1 MGNSFDR
8 KIRRKKFREKAK
20 QNSKD
25 LQEKIGLFDSLPE
38 NCLVCQKPFDRENKE
53 MVMSWS
59 VIVRS
64 EEQKVNL
71 YCPECWDSALKTIN
85 DFKKYTEEK
94 KTNNDN

>member
-1 MGNSFDR
+1 MNR
-8 KIRRKKFREKAK
+8 EQRRSAAK
-20 QNSKD
+20 QAKSQGNEEMESK
-25 LQEKIGLFDSLPE
+25 INLFGKLPDE
-38 NCLVCQKPFDRENKE
+38 CLTCQKEFDKKDKE

-59 VIVRS
+59 VVVRS

-71 YCPECWDSALKTIN
+71 YCPECWSSALKTIN